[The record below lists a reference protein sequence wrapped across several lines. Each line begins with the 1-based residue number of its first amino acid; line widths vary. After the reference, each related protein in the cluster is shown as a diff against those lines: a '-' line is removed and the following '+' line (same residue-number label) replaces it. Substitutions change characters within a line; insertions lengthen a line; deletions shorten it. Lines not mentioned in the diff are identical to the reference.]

1 MVLFA
6 CIFVLIVGMIL
17 VHLDIT
23 MDIAESYLDIFEK

>member
-6 CIFVLIVGMIL
+6 CIFVLAGGMIL